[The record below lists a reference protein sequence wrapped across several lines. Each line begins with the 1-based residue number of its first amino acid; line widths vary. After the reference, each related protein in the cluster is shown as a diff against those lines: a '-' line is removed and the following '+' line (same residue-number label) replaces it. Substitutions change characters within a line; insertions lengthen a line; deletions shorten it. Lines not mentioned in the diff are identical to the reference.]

1 MPLSAFVPDVQ
12 QRCKERSLI
21 CKSVTPSTSSSRNS
35 SPEHVPCMTFSAMPA
50 VARKG
55 PATPRVPK

>member
-12 QRCKERSLI
+12 QRCKDNNLI
-21 CKSVTPSTSSSRNS
+21 HQSGSSSRTS
-35 SPEHVPCMTFSAMPA
+35 SPEFVPCMTYSAMPA

-55 PATPRVPK
+55 PATPRIPKVH